1 MPEITPKKKG
11 KSSKAGKC
19 AKRPTHMRYNAE
31 GRRDKNKARRI
42 LRQIKLHPAYKCPES
57 ANKEV
62 KTIVKI
68 ALGKLKPQT
77 T

>member
-11 KSSKAGKC
+11 KSSKSGKNS
-19 AKRPTHMRYNAE
+19 KKPTHMRYNAE
-31 GRRDKNKARRI
+31 GRRDKNKVRAI
-42 LRQIKLHPAYKCPES
+42 LKQIKKHPLYKCPES

-77 T
+77 A